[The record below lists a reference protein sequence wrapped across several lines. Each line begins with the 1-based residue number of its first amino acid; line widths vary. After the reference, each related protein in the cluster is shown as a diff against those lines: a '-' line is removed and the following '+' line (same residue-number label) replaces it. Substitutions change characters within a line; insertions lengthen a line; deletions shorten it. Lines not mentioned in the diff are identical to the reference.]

1 MNRPP
6 FSPVVAM
13 SARQSLGLSPQ
24 QVTEQMNACGVPV
37 DISMIHAW
45 EVGEYRPTEDELF
58 VLADVLWCRTTDL
71 MEIEAPRTLAEHRLA
86 RRFSTAKLAHA
97 IGMDTAEYER
107 AELRN
112 TWTGDGRQTVALLRT
127 LHLTLPELARA
138 TEGPG
143 TPGTDLP
150 TPLAGGPLV

>member
-1 MNRPP
+1 
-6 FSPVVAM
+6 M

-71 MEIEAPRTLAEHRLA
+71 MEIEDPRSLAEHRLA

-107 AELRN
+107 AERRN
-112 TWTGDGRQTVALLRT
+112 TWTGDGRQTVALLRA
-127 LHLTLPELARA
+127 LNLTLPELAQV
-138 TEGPG
+138 TEQPG
-143 TPGTDLP
+143 TPGADLP
-150 TPLAGGPLV
+150 TPLGGGPLP